1 MRLRASCYGP
11 ERPKRQAQ
19 TRWTGLGVQG
29 HPPDDDAILVELD
42 ALEPRESIIDWG
54 RRQQHA
60 PKLKAP
66 EAVTAVKVE
75 GILSQGRSVPGTL
88 S

>member
-1 MRLRASCYGP
+1 MAHPGLVLRPRQTQAAGP
-11 ERPKRQAQ
+11 DTVDGA
-19 TRWTGLGVQG
+19 GVQG
-29 HPPDDDAILVELD
+29 RPPGDNAILVELD

-75 GILSQGRSVPGTL
+75 GILSQRRSVRGTL

>member
-1 MRLRASCYGP
+1 MDGA
-11 ERPKRQAQ
+11 
-19 TRWTGLGVQG
+19 GVQG

-54 RRQQHA
+54 RRQQHG

-66 EAVTAVKVE
+66 EAVAAVKVE
-75 GILSQGRSVPGTL
+75 GILSQARSVPGTL